1 MNEMTEM
8 PEVDTLAMELTVDI
22 VAAYVGNHQIASDDV
37 PKLIRE
43 VHASL
48 TGLEMAAEEE
58 VPEEPVKPQK
68 PAVPIKKSVHDDYI
82 ICLEDGLQFKTLKRH
97 LQSKYGMT
105 VEEYKA
111 KWNLPADY
119 PTTAPS
125 YSRLRSQS
133 AKKNGLGRARGE

>member
-1 MNEMTEM
+1 MSDTDNS
-8 PEVDTLAMELTVDI
+8 PEIDSRSMELTVNI

-37 PKLIRE
+37 PKLIRD
-43 VHASL
+43 VHSSL
-48 TGLEMAAEEE
+48 TGLGGQELIEAE
-58 VPEEPVKPQK
+58 PEKPQK

-82 ICLEDGLQFKTLKRH
+82 VCLEDGKQFKTLKRH
-97 LQSKYGMT
+97 LQSQYGMT
-105 VEEYKA
+105 IEEYKA

-133 AKKNGLGRARGE
+133 AKKNGLGRARAD